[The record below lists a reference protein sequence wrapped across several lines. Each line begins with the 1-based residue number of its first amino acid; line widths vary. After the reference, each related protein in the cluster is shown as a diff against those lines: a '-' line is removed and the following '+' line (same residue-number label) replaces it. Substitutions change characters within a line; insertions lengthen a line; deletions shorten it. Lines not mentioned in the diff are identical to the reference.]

1 MTYQIFDNG
10 GVAGFHK
17 PGPVG
22 KPYANRKRAQ
32 TRADRLN
39 MEYGATR
46 FTVRAVAEPAPAP
59 SFRTHT
65 GEMVTGERLASAL
78 NAVADWYAE
87 NARAIRRED
96 TYASHVTEET
106 KERLLTEGLAFAA
119 QVRRGEVGGF
129 SVWQRINTH
138 LTGECVALLA

>member
-1 MTYQIFDNG
+1 MQ
-10 GVAGFHK
+10 
-17 PGPVG
+17 
-22 KPYANRKRAQ
+22 
-32 TRADRLN
+32 
-39 MEYGATR
+39 
-46 FTVRAVAEPAPAP
+46 
-59 SFRTHT
+59 FRTHT
-65 GEMVTGERLASAL
+65 GEVVTGERLASAL

-96 TYASHVTEET
+96 AYASHVTEET
-106 KERLLTEGLAFAA
+106 KERSLTEGLAFAE